1 MRDKAQQMWC
11 IACNRRVMT
20 QEDLAAELENTR
32 KMTAAAY
39 EKAATERRQQ
49 QQDEEA
55 ARKATLE
62 AEARQRRGRGQ
73 QEQQEQQEQRQEQ
86 EQEHRRLEKAQP
98 EPEQPQ
104 PAAHSKPRPAQ
115 SAQPTA
121 RELMDSIEPTE
132 EERALGSFSLGVRTP
147 TPRTLLRMKRPSDR
161 CGLGAAAAA
170 AEQSDRASPG
180 AGK

>member
-55 ARKATLE
+55 ARMAALEE
-62 AEARQRRGRGQ
+62 AEARQRRGQQGQ
-73 QEQQEQQEQRQEQ
+73 QEQQEQGQGQRQGLEQR
-86 EQEHRRLEKAQP
+86 RREKAQP

-115 SAQPTA
+115 FAQPTA

-132 EERALGSFSLGVRTP
+132 EERALGNFSLGVRMP
-147 TPRTLLRMKRPSDR
+147 TSRTCAPH
-161 CGLGAAAAA
+161 A
-170 AEQSDRASPG
+170 
-180 AGK
+180 